1 MNRELRILILEDVA
15 ADAELMEDEL
25 RQADLMFVSKRV
37 ATRHAFVGTLTDFK
51 PDIILADYNLPGF
64 DGKAALKIVGE
75 KYPEIPFIFV
85 SGALGEEL
93 AIELLKKGA
102 TDYVLK
108 NRLAKLAPSVKRA
121 LEELVNQQER
131 KKSENALKESEKKY
145 RTVFD
150 NTGTA
155 MIIAEDDGTIVLTNL
170 EFEKLSG
177 CAKKEIENKKSWIDM
192 IHADDQNKI
201 VELKKSS
208 KKHSLDTSDQR
219 EVHFLNRVN
228 EAKDVIVNLTP
239 LTASGKY
246 VISFLDITERKKAE
260 LELKSSEN
268 ELRLKTLNLEEANTA
283 LKVLLRHREEDQ
295 DLMEQKVISNVKKL
309 VLPYIEKLKILKLD
323 EIQLSN
329 LKIIEDR
336 LKDIISPFLR
346 NLTTEHFDLTPREIQ
361 IASLIKEGKT
371 TKEMTELLN
380 ISATAVDFH
389 RKNIRLKLGI
399 KNKKTNLR
407 SFLNTIHSQD

>member
-1 MNRELRILILEDVA
+1 MDKELRILILEDVA
-15 ADAELMEDEL
+15 ADAELMEDEM
-25 RQADLMFVSKRV
+25 RQAKLAFVSKRV
-37 ATRHAFVGTLTDFK
+37 AARQAFVSALTDFQ

-108 NRLAKLAPSVKRA
+108 SRLAKLIPSVKRA
-121 LEELVNQQER
+121 LEELNDRRER

-155 MIIAEDDGTIVLTNL
+155 MIIAEDEGTIVLTNL

-177 CAKKEIENKKSWIDM
+177 CTKKEIENKKNWMDF
-192 IHADDQNKI
+192 IHVDDQNKI
-201 VELKKSS
+201 MELKKSP
-208 KKHSLDTSDQR
+208 KKRSRDTSDQR
-219 EVHFLNRVN
+219 EVRFLNRDN
-228 EAKDVIVNLTP
+228 DVRDAIVNLAS
-239 LTASGKY
+239 LAASGKY
-246 VISFLDITERKKAE
+246 VVSFLDITDRKKAE
-260 LELKSSEN
+260 LELKNNEN

-295 DLMEQKVISNVKKL
+295 SVMEQKVISNVKKM
-309 VLPYIEKLKILKLD
+309 VLPYIEKLKVLKLN
-323 EIQLSN
+323 ESQASHLE
-329 LKIIEDR
+329 IIEEH

-361 IASLIKEGKT
+361 IASLVKEGKT

-389 RKNIRLKLGI
+389 RKNIRSKLGI
-399 KNKKTNLR
+399 KNDKTNLR
-407 SFLNTIHSQD
+407 SFLLSMHSQE